1 MSEPSPYKQLAPKTL
16 WNAAVDQI
24 RTLIDTGVIPVGTR
38 LPAERK
44 LCEQLGI
51 SRVSLR
57 ESLRVLQS
65 IGYVETRA
73 GSGTFARLPEVVDKN
88 ESLADWLAK
97 DLHIMELFELR
108 MVVEPGAA
116 ALASTRRSAEEV
128 QAMQATIETMHEAA
142 LSGDRLAAVAADA
155 EFHRL
160 VGHSVANTAVSH
172 LMDQMQDQSGAERR
186 VSLGVP
192 GQVVRAIQDHQEIL
206 DAIAAGNPEAARRA
220 MLQHLEDAIDLIHQ
234 NAKTVHLPSQDND

>member
-1 MSEPSPYKQLAPKTL
+1 MSEQSPYKQLAPKTL

-24 RTLIDTGVIPVGTR
+24 RDLIDSGVIPVGAR

-97 DLHIMELFELR
+97 DIHIVELFELR

-116 ALASTRRSAEEV
+116 ALASTRHTAEKITT
-128 QAMQATIETMHEAA
+128 MQATIDEMHKAA

-160 VGHSVANTAVSH
+160 IGHSVANAAVSH
-172 LMDQMQDQSGAERR
+172 LMDQMQGEAGAERR
-186 VSLGVP
+186 ASLGVP
-192 GQVVRAIQDHQEIL
+192 GQVERAIHGHQEIL
-206 DAIAAGNPEAARRA
+206 DAIASSNPEAARQA
-220 MLQHLEDAIDLIHQ
+220 MLHHLEEAVELIHQ
-234 NAKTVHLPSQDND
+234 HAKTTHLPSEEKE

>member
-1 MSEPSPYKQLAPKTL
+1 MREESPYKQLAPKPL

-24 RTLIDTGVIPVGTR
+24 KNLIDRGTIPVGAR
-38 LPAERK
+38 LPAERQ
-44 LCEQLGI
+44 LCAQLGI

-73 GSGTFARLPEVVDKN
+73 GAGTFARLPEPIDKG

-97 DLHIMELFELR
+97 DIHIVELFELR

-116 ALASTRRSAEEV
+116 ALASARRSKEDMA
-128 QAMQATIETMHEAA
+128 AMQETINAMMAA
-142 LSGDRLAAVAADA
+142 KISGDRLAAVAADA

-160 VGHSVANTAVSH
+160 IGHSVANTAVSR
-172 LMDQMQDQSGAERR
+172 LVDQMQDQSGAERR
-186 VSLGVP
+186 ASLGVP
-192 GQVVRAIQDHQEIL
+192 GQIERAVKGHQEIL
-206 DAIAAGNPEAARRA
+206 DAIADGDGEAARRA
-220 MLQHLEDAIDLIHQ
+220 MLQHLEEAVQLVGDYT
-234 NAKTVHLPSQDND
+234 KTVHLPNQSKH

>member
-1 MSEPSPYKQLAPKTL
+1 MSEKSPYTQLAPKTL

-24 RTLIDTGVIPVGTR
+24 RELIDSGVIPVGTR

-73 GSGTFARLPEVVDKN
+73 GSGTFARLPEVVDKS
-88 ESLADWLAK
+88 ETLADWLAK
-97 DLHIMELFELR
+97 DIHIVELFELR

-116 ALASTRRSAEEV
+116 ALAATRRTAEKIE
-128 QAMQATIETMHEAA
+128 AMEATINDMREAA
-142 LSGDRLAAVAADA
+142 VTGDRLAAVAADA

-172 LMDQMQDQSGAERR
+172 LVDQMQGEAGAERR
-186 VSLGVP
+186 ASLGVP
-192 GQVVRAIQDHQEIL
+192 GQIERAIDGHQEIL
-206 DAIAAGNPEAARRA
+206 EAIADQNPEMARQA
-220 MLQHLEDAIDLIHQ
+220 MLHHLEDAVELIQQHV
-234 NAKTVHLPSQDND
+234 KTIHLPSEAKN

>member
-16 WNAAVDQI
+16 WNEAVAQI
-24 RTLIDTGVIPVGTR
+24 RNLIDSGVIPVGTR

-73 GSGTFARLPEVVDKN
+73 GSGTYARLPEVVDKN
-88 ESLADWLAK
+88 ESLADWLAN
-97 DLHIMELFELR
+97 DIHIVELFELR

-116 ALASTRRSAEEV
+116 ALSSTRRSAEDV
-128 QAMQATIETMHEAA
+128 KAMQVTIDAMGQAA
-142 LSGDRLAAVAADA
+142 LVDDRLAAVAADA

-186 VSLGVP
+186 VSLCVP
-192 GQVVRAIQDHQEIL
+192 GQVVRAIHDHQKIL
-206 DAIAAGNPEAARRA
+206 DAIAAGNPNAARQA
-220 MLQHLEDAIDLIHQ
+220 MLGHLEDAIDLIHK
-234 NAKTVHLPSQDND
+234 NAKSVHLTKQEDN

>member
-1 MSEPSPYKQLAPKTL
+1 MIEPSPYKQLASNTL

-24 RTLIDTGVIPVGTR
+24 RGLIDSGVIPVGTR

-73 GSGTFARLPEVVDKN
+73 GSGTFARLPEAVDKSQ
-88 ESLADWLAK
+88 SLADWLAE
-97 DLHIMELFELR
+97 DIHIVELFELR

-116 ALASTRRSAEEV
+116 ALASTRRSASKI
-128 QAMQATIETMHEAA
+128 QAMQATIDEMQQAA

-160 VGHSVANTAVSH
+160 VGHSVANNAVSH
-172 LMDQMQDQSGAERR
+172 LIDQMQDESGAERR
-186 VSLGVP
+186 ASLGVP
-192 GQVVRAIQDHQEIL
+192 GQVERAIDGHQEIL
-206 DAIAAGNPEAARRA
+206 DAISDRNPEAARQA
-220 MLQHLEDAIDLIHQ
+220 MLRHLEEAIDLIH
-234 NAKTVHLPSQDND
+234 KYVETTHLPSNENN